1 MPVVKR
7 KAELLLVGAIIAA
20 MPALAIA
27 SETITYTYDAKGRVV
42 KVARTGS
49 VNNGV
54 NTSYTFDRADNR
66 TNKNT
71 TGSPNPGPP

>member
-1 MPVVKR
+1 MHVVRR
-7 KAELLLVGAIIAA
+7 KIELIVAAAAIAA
-20 MPALAIA
+20 MPAFAIA
-27 SETITYTYDAKGRVV
+27 SETITYTYDAKGRAV
-42 KVARTGS
+42 KIVRTGS

-54 NTSYTFDRADNR
+54 NTSYTFDKADNR